1 MGSREQST
9 PKARK
14 HQLIVQEMEDETLVY
29 DEGNHKAHC
38 LNKAAAF
45 VWKHCDGRTSVAQ
58 MTRLMEKQMKSP
70 VTEQAVW
77 LALGQLEKSHLLEG
91 PVARPAQVALM
102 SRRALVRQ
110 IGMAAA
116 ITVPLVT
123 SIVAPTATEAQTM
136 TCAGN
141 GQSCETLPCCPGF
154 TCDGI
159 CFPIAGR

>member
-1 MGSREQST
+1 MGSREQPT

-14 HQLIVQEMEDETLVY
+14 RRLIIQEMADETLVY
-29 DEGNHKAHC
+29 DEDNHQAHC

-58 MTRLMEKQMKSP
+58 ITRLMEKQVKAS
-70 VTEQAVW
+70 VTEQVVW
-77 LALGQLEKSHLLEG
+77 HALGQLERSRLLEG
-91 PVARPAQVALM
+91 PVTRPTQGALM

-110 IGMAAA
+110 IGIAAA

-123 SIVAPTATEAQTM
+123 SIVAPTATEAQTP
-136 TCAGN
+136 TCAGG
-141 GQSCETLPCCPGF
+141 GQPCGLNMPCCPGF

-159 CFPIAGR
+159 CFAIAS